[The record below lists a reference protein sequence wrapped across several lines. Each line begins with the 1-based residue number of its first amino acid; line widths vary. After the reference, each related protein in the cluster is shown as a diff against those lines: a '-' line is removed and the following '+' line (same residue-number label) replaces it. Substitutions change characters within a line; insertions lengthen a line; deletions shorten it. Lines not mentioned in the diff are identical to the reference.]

1 MGEWLGALGLAWS
14 RLLLY
19 PGGLSALLAAWLL
32 DRALTTADQR
42 RMVATPSSEGISLI
56 GVSAVAAPLLLI
68 SLLPLP
74 RSGFFGYTPDLL
86 VGLLLLEW
94 PQLLLLA
101 RMLRTAPTEATVR
114 RQVLLEGYVLLLLAI
129 LLFMQAAGSF
139 RLDALTREIE
149 PMFFP
154 GWSLRLAGIAGWS
167 IALLPLLG
175 IGAATPAPAGGALR
189 WGLQLRSLGHILLAY
204 LPWLPL
210 VQASPWLLPL
220 PPIFLTLLLA
230 VIARPGRRQLA
241 HQWPRLRTGVVVGL
255 IVIASWQTYAA
266 LAARLQ

>member
-32 DRALTTADQR
+32 DRVLMTDNQR
-42 RMVATPSSEGISLI
+42 RAAVMASPEAVSLI

-94 PQLLLLA
+94 PQLLLSA
-101 RMLRTAPTEATVR
+101 RMLRTAPGEMAAR
-114 RQVLLEGYVLLLLAI
+114 RQVLIEGYILLLLAI

-175 IGAATPAPAGGALR
+175 IGAVTPTPAAGALR
-189 WGLQLRSLGHILLAY
+189 WGMQLRSLGHILLAY

-210 VQASPWLLPL
+210 VQAAPWLLPL
-220 PPIFLTLLLA
+220 PLIFLTLLLTL
-230 VIARPGRRQLA
+230 ITRFGRRQLT
-241 HQWPRLRTGVVVGL
+241 HQWPRLRTGVVAGL
-255 IVIASWQTYAA
+255 ILIAVRQTYAA
-266 LAARLQ
+266 LVERLQ

>member
-32 DRALTTADQR
+32 DRALTTATQR
-42 RMVATPSSEGISLI
+42 RAVVTAAPEGVSLI

-94 PQLLLLA
+94 PQLLLSA
-101 RMLRTAPTEATVR
+101 RMLRTAPGEAAAR
-114 RQVLLEGYVLLLLAI
+114 RQVLIEGYILLLLAI

-149 PMFFP
+149 PMFLP

-175 IGAATPAPAGGALR
+175 IGATTLTPAAGVLR

-220 PPIFLTLLLA
+220 PLIFLTLLPA
-230 VIARPGRRQLA
+230 VITRFGGRQLA
-241 HQWPRLRTGVVVGL
+241 HQWPRLRTGVAAGL
-255 IVIASWQTYAA
+255 ILIAGWQTYAA

>member
-19 PGGLSALLAAWLL
+19 PGGLSALCAAWLL
-32 DRALTTADQR
+32 ARALTTADQR
-42 RMVATPSSEGISLI
+42 RRVKPTLSAGISLI
-56 GVSAVAAPLLLI
+56 GVSAMAAPLLLI

-101 RMLRTAPTEATVR
+101 RLLRTEPEKATS
-114 RQVLLEGYVLLLLAI
+114 RQRLLIEGYILLLLAI

-149 PMFFP
+149 SGFLP

-167 IALLPLLG
+167 IALLPLLD
-175 IGAATPAPAGGALR
+175 IGTATSPPATEALR
-189 WGLQLRSLGHILLAY
+189 WGLRLRNLGHILLAY
-204 LPWLPL
+204 LSWLPL
-210 VQASPWLLPL
+210 VPASPWLLPFPL
-220 PPIFLTLLLA
+220 LFLTLLLA
-230 VIARPGRRQLA
+230 VIARFGRRHVA

-255 IVIASWQTYAA
+255 IVIVGWQTYAA
-266 LAARLQ
+266 LVTRLQ

>member
-1 MGEWLGALGLAWS
+1 MGEWLGALGLAWP

-19 PGGLSALLAAWLL
+19 PGGLSALCVAWLL

-42 RMVATPSSEGISLI
+42 RMVTPTSSGEISLI

-101 RMLRTAPTEATVR
+101 RLLHTEPGKATT
-114 RQVLLEGYVLLLLAI
+114 RQRLLLEGYILLLLAI

-139 RLDALTREIE
+139 RLDALTREIDSGLL
-149 PMFFP
+149 P
-154 GWSLRLAGIAGWS
+154 GWFLRLAGIAGWS
-167 IALLPLLG
+167 IALLPLLD
-175 IGAATPAPAGGALR
+175 IGTATSPPATEALR
-189 WGLQLRSLGHILLAY
+189 WGLRLRNLGHILLAY
-204 LPWLPL
+204 LPWLAL
-210 VQASPWLLPL
+210 VPASPWLLPL
-220 PPIFLTLLLA
+220 PFLFLTLLLA
-230 VIARPGRRQLA
+230 LVARPGRQQVA
-241 HQWPRLRTGVVVGL
+241 HQWPRLRTGVVIGL
-255 IVIASWQTYAA
+255 ILIAGWQTYAA
-266 LAARLQ
+266 LITRLQ